1 MSPPKPPLDLDS
13 PGLDWQQIEEMLDQL
28 ARAAKSA
35 ASRHE
40 FYVFLLNQ
48 VVPVFAASGGAIW
61 TSAGGEELK
70 LENQLNLI
78 AGTSIAARHVLASH
92 QAIVEGVLRTG
103 QPRAVPP
110 RSDAANSGSAAS
122 PIESWIICYPFQL
135 GARASGAIEIIL
147 PHTASLAKAR
157 EYLRVL
163 NAVVELTDDFHRNR
177 ELAELRNLKG
187 KERDIAGFALRVHRG
202 LDVDQT
208 AFMIAND
215 ARRVIACDRV
225 SVLLARGTQCRA
237 IAISG
242 VDVLDRRAKLVQKL
256 EQLATRVIASR
267 DPLWYL
273 DGIADVPEEISQPL
287 EAYLDESHARVL
299 AIVPLFE
306 PRTESDSCPAR
317 IIGALVAE
325 QFHATGSAYEL
336 RELVTEVAGHS
347 TVALGNALVHSRMPL
362 AGLGRLLARLR
373 PSADGRLFFPKLSLL
388 LAAAGAIAAALV
400 FLKADFNIQSP
411 GELQPER
418 RRDVFATDDGQV
430 SELLADHATRVRVD
444 QPLVVIRNPQLDLE
458 LGRVAGEIQTAQK
471 KLAAVQAE
479 RLENAPQVATARR
492 SAHQLTADEEELKE
506 LLKGLHLQREIIEQQ
521 KLDLVV
527 RSPIDGQA
535 LTWNLKRL
543 LESRPVERGQMLLT
557 VGDLDGPW
565 VLELHVPDN
574 RAGHLLQAREE
585 IEPGLEV
592 TFALLSD
599 PGTTYRGRILDVA
612 MSTELDEATSPTILA
627 TVGFDRGEVAG
638 LRPGAT
644 VTAQIHCG
652 RRALGYV
659 WTHDLIEFVK
669 SHWWW

>member
-13 PGLDWQQIEEMLDQL
+13 ASLDWQQIEEMLDQL
-28 ARAAKSA
+28 ALAAKSS

-40 FYVFLLNQ
+40 FYVLLLDQ
-48 VVPVFAASGGAIW
+48 VVPAFAASGGAIW
-61 TSAGGEELK
+61 TSAGGELK
-70 LENQLNLI
+70 LENQVNLI
-78 AGTSIAARHVLASH
+78 ASTSTAARHVLASH
-92 QAIVEGVLRTG
+92 QATVEDVLRTG

-110 RSDAANSGSAAS
+110 RSDAANGESAAS
-122 PIESWIICYPFQL
+122 PTESWIICHPFQL
-135 GARASGAIEIIL
+135 SVRSSGAIEIIL
-147 PHTASLAKAR
+147 PHSVSLAKAR

-163 NAVVELTDDFHRNR
+163 NAVVELVDDFHRDR
-177 ELAELRNLKG
+177 ELAELRDHQG
-187 KERDIAGFALRVHRG
+187 KERDIAGFALRVHRS

-208 AFMIAND
+208 TFMIAND
-215 ARRVIACDRV
+215 ARRVIVCDRV
-225 SVLLARGTQCRA
+225 SVLLAKGTQCRA

-256 EQLATRVIASR
+256 EQLATRVAASR
-267 DPLWYL
+267 DPLWYF

-306 PRTESDSCPAR
+306 PRTESDSRPAR
-317 IIGALVAE
+317 VIGALVAE
-325 QFHATGSAYEL
+325 QFHARESAYEL
-336 RELVTEVAGHS
+336 RELVTAVAGHAS
-347 TVALGNALVHSRMPL
+347 AALGNALVHSRMPL
-362 AGLGRLLARLR
+362 ASLGRLLSRVR
-373 PSADGRLFFPKLSLL
+373 PSAESRFPSKLALM
-388 LAAAGAIAAALV
+388 LAAAATIAAALV
-400 FLKADFNIQSP
+400 FVKADFNIQSP

-430 SELLADHATRVRVD
+430 SELLADHGTRVRVD
-444 QPLVVIRNPQLDLE
+444 QPLVVIRNPELDLE
-458 LGRVAGEIQTAQK
+458 LGRVAGEIQTARK

-479 RLENAPQVATARR
+479 RLENAPQAASARR
-492 SAHQLTADEEELKE
+492 SPHQLTADEEELKE
-506 LLKGLHLQREIIEQQ
+506 LLKGLHLQRDIIEQQ
-521 KLDLVV
+521 KRDLVV

-543 LESRPVERGQMLLT
+543 LESRPVERGQALLT

-574 RAGHLLQAREE
+574 RAGHVLRARDE